1 MPIVQTIT
9 SYYYTAGTDPGS
21 AWSSEA
27 QVWDSTLAASSG
39 NMGWMLCSTK
49 GVSNTAKNLMS
60 SVNNVSTVAGN
71 PITKVEIGYRGQIKN
86 ANMVVYLQPI
96 FGGSSVGSAIMI
108 DPGTT
113 VTQTLWTDITTVA
126 GSPATWTRQNVA
138 DLDVNLYGYSS
149 ATTAKAST
157 LLIDAVLI
165 RITESSGISQSLNY
179 VTNNTPVLNDDN
191 FDNSSISTQWTQTT
205 LSGASITETTELKMV
220 NTTLTTEFAFGTNAY
235 PQNGIRT
242 TILSGDFEIEL
253 KIRDIEY
260 SLVSSNMSGYYG
272 GVGGIFISSAFN
284 TSTATRYCGI
294 YISPYVDD
302 GNIYQINYFY
312 NTTGATPIPLHST
325 GPDIVPSVCYL
336 RLARTGST
344 INCKWSTNGSTW
356 TSYLSVCTLSTNA
369 NILQIGNYNFAPDAA
384 SGGIVKTTVCVDYV
398 INIPVSY
405 NTSTVGIF
413 PTTAN
418 MTKGLPIRAGG
429 QQGYIRMEPTSAYA
443 GDKGTRLRVM
453 QGGIV
458 YTICATTS

>member
-27 QVWDSTLAASSG
+27 QVWDSTLAASTK
-39 NMGWMLCSTK
+39 NMGRMLCSTK

-149 ATTAKAST
+149 ATTASAST
-157 LLIDAVLI
+157 LFIDRVLI
-165 RITESSGISQSLNY
+165 RITESSGISNY
-179 VTNNTPVLNDDN
+179 LSYYNKFSTVTRFIKSDN
-191 FDNSSISTQWTQTT
+191 FEDGVIDSTIWSISTYFGGGISISTES
-205 LSGASITETTELKMV
+205 SGAIRVISTDGLAIVDQPVTSSVFDFYVSPSTDQLGSSVEEDQVLYIGGGSYGQIPPTNNVKFYIGKNYTSSGVTTTGSSYSLYISQYYNYTEEADTIML
-220 NTTLTTEFAFGTNAY
+220 GTAY
-235 PQNGIRT
+235 PYIRVNRNASVF
-242 TILSGDFEIEL
+242 TIYHSTDAINWSQIKEL
-253 KIRDIEY
+253 IVF
-260 SLVSSNMSGYYG
+260 VS
-272 GVGGIFISSAFN
+272 
-284 TSTATRYCGI
+284 TSTNLRVG
-294 YISPYVDD
+294 
-302 GNIYQINYFY
+302 FY
-312 NTTGATPIPLHST
+312 NTPMGQIIDLSSKLGNNT
-325 GPDIVPSVCYL
+325 
-336 RLARTGST
+336 T
-344 INCKWSTNGSTW
+344 I
-356 TSYLSVCTLSTNA
+356 
-369 NILQIGNYNFAPDAA
+369 
-384 SGGIVKTTVCVDYV
+384 
-398 INIPVSY
+398 
-405 NTSTVGIF
+405 GIF

-418 MTKGLPIRAGG
+418 MTTALPIRVGS
-429 QQGYIRMEPTSAYA
+429 QTGYIRMEPTSAYA
-443 GDKGTRLRVM
+443 GDKGTKLRVRKDD
-453 QGGIV
+453 IT